1 MKILKNAFLSVFF
14 AISVAGVSSVA
25 FAYESADVV
34 VAKINEAKAAITA
47 GKSNTDVATLVSE
60 AKGKSKQLGARDSMA
75 GEVQRAAQHLSK
87 ALGALKENDSKL
99 ASEHLNQGEKA
110 FIELKAKL

>member
-1 MKILKNAFLSVFF
+1 MKTLKNIAVSFVLAV
-14 AISVAGVSSVA
+14 SVAGFSTVA

-87 ALGALKENDSKL
+87 ALGALKENDTKL
-99 ASEHLNQGEKA
+99 ATEHLNEGEKA
-110 FIELKAKL
+110 FQELKAKL